1 MRILMCVSDA
11 PLHPINTGYRR
22 QLTGLVTEL
31 GMRHDV
37 RLIGYRHRDQTRT
50 PSVEGDLRI
59 VDYAR
64 PGHAGNAADL
74 AMAMTLR
81 RPLRAARLTRGLRD
95 PLREELRRLRP
106 DVVHVGPGKLS
117 GLLADLEGRPAVLGV
132 MDAWHLNVEARAE
145 AARGV
150 RRPLLRA
157 DARRIRRFEAARY
170 RGWDRVVPSNEDDM
184 RELLALDDTLPMAL
198 VPIGFDASAY
208 APDPAARRRRGRII
222 FHGAMSYAPNVVC
235 AKRLARHVL
244 PRVRARRPE
253 AHLVIVGRD
262 PAPEV
267 RALEALAG
275 VRVVGGVDDMRRWI
289 TTSAVWAGPFTIGT
303 GIKTKLLEAMA
314 TNTPAVVTPVGGRGL
329 DLASGTFPRR
339 LKRRGAR
346 GASVLRARRRGP
358 GPGPRRARRR
368 LCPWELRLAGGRP
381 RARAGVRGGHRPE
394 AHAGAVGRTPP
405 RPSPR
410 SPTRSCPW
418 IPV

>member
-31 GMRHDV
+31 GKRHEV

-59 VDYAR
+59 VDYER
-64 PGHAGNAADL
+64 PGRAGNAADL
-74 AMAMTLR
+74 AMAMALR
-81 RPLRAARLTRGLRD
+81 RPLRATRLIRGLRD
-95 PLREELRRLRP
+95 PLRQELRRLRP

-117 GLLADLEGRPAVLGV
+117 GLLGDLEGRPAVLGV
-132 MDAWHLNVEARAE
+132 MDAWHLNVEARAD

-157 DARRIRRFEAARY
+157 DARRIRRFEASRY

-208 APDPAARRRRGRII
+208 APDPAARRRRDRII

-235 AKRLARHVL
+235 AERLARAVL
-244 PRVRARRPE
+244 PRVR
-253 AHLVIVGRD
+253 RD
-262 PAPEV
+262 PAPDV
-267 RALEALAG
+267 CALDALAG
-275 VRVVGGVDDMRRWI
+275 VRVIGGVDDMRRWI

-314 TNTPAVVTPVGGRGL
+314 SNTPAVVTPVGGRGL
-329 DLASGTFPRR
+329 DLASGTF
-339 LKRRGAR
+339 LVGSSDEEVA
-346 GASVLRARRRGP
+346 AHLCSVLDDDELARVVG
-358 GPGPRRARRR
+358 
-368 LCPWELRLAGGRP
+368 E
-381 RARAGVRGGHRPE
+381 RGGDYVRASYDWP
-394 AHAGAVGRTPP
+394 AVGRALERVYEEVVDEKRVPAG
-405 RPSPR
+405 
-410 SPTRSCPW
+410 
-418 IPV
+418 

>member
-31 GMRHDV
+31 GKRHEV

-59 VDYAR
+59 VDYER
-64 PGHAGNAADL
+64 PGRAGNAADL
-74 AMAMTLR
+74 AMAMALR
-81 RPLRAARLTRGLRD
+81 RPLRATRLIRGLRD
-95 PLREELRRLRP
+95 PLRQELRRLRP

-117 GLLADLEGRPAVLGV
+117 GLLGDLEGRPAVLGV
-132 MDAWHLNVEARAE
+132 MDAWHLNVEARAD

-157 DARRIRRFEAARY
+157 DARRIRRFEASRY

-208 APDPAARRRRGRII
+208 APDPAARRRRDRII

-235 AKRLARHVL
+235 AERLARHVL
-244 PRVRARRPE
+244 PRVRARRPD

-329 DLASGTFPRR
+329 DLASGTF
-339 LKRRGAR
+339 LVGSSDEEVA
-346 GASVLRARRRGP
+346 AHLCSVLDDDELARVVG
-358 GPGPRRARRR
+358 
-368 LCPWELRLAGGRP
+368 E
-381 RARAGVRGGHRPE
+381 RGGDYVRASYDWP
-394 AHAGAVGRTPP
+394 AVGRALE
-405 RPSPR
+405 RVYEEVVDEKR
-410 SPTRSCPW
+410 
-418 IPV
+418 VAAG